1 MSDAPTPSGTSPDAL
16 RREFDAAFAAPPR
29 PADRD
34 LVNLLGVPI
43 AKHAYALRVHDLIRL
58 EVARRIVP
66 VPGRSPA
73 LLGLAGL
80 RGQLV
85 PVFSLTVLLGH
96 PRDAQAP
103 RWFAVHGGD
112 APVALALEACSG
124 FQAVPRADVSPVE
137 DPSLKT
143 RHVVQAAR
151 VGPSHLWIIDVDSL
165 LKSLRSGTDAA
176 LNPKEAA
183 S

>member
-1 MSDAPTPSGTSPDAL
+1 MSDDAAPAAMTPDAL

-29 PADRD
+29 PPNRD
-34 LVNLLGVPI
+34 VVSLLGVPI
-43 AKHAYALRVHDLIRL
+43 ARHAYALRIHGLARL

-80 RGQLV
+80 RGQLM

-103 RWFAVHGGD
+103 RWFAVQGGE
-112 APVALALEACSG
+112 APVALALESCSG
-124 FQAVPRADVSPVE
+124 FQSVPRADVSPVE
-137 DPSLKT
+137 DPALRA
-143 RHVVQAAR
+143 RHITEAAR
-151 VGPSHLWIIDVDSL
+151 VGPSHWWIIDLASL
-165 LKSLRSGTDAA
+165 LQDLAA
-176 LNPKEAA
+176 KGGPATR
-183 S
+183 